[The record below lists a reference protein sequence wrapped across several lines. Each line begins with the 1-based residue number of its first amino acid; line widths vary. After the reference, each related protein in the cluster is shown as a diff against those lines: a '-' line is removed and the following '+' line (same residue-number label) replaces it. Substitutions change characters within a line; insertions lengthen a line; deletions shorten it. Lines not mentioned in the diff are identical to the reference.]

1 MWLVKDFNNLP
12 SYLLYEDNVS
22 LWLQCTKFWLYI
34 DDDSIL
40 RITKLHVISKKFD
53 ASFNPS
59 NWRVVHINI
68 QGIKAI
74 SKIRIL
80 NFVLLAFFLKK

>member
-1 MWLVKDFNNLP
+1 MPP
-12 SYLLYEDNVS
+12 SYLPYKDKVS
-22 LWLQCTKFWLYI
+22 LWLQCNKLWLYA

-40 RITKLHVISKKFD
+40 RISKLHVISKKFNS
-53 ASFNPS
+53 SFNPFS
-59 NWRVVHINI
+59 WRVVHINI

-80 NFVLLAFFLKK
+80 NFILLAFFFKKN

>member
-1 MWLVKDFNNLP
+1 MF
-12 SYLLYEDNVS
+12 
-22 LWLQCTKFWLYI
+22 QCTKLWLYA

-40 RITKLHVISKKFD
+40 RISKLHVISNKFD
-53 ASFNPS
+53 SSFNPS
-59 NWRVVHINI
+59 NCRVVHINI

-80 NFVLLAFFLKK
+80 NFVLLAFFLKKN